1 MVNSDC
7 HTHIRKWI
15 RDCDSHHKKNPIPS
29 ISYIWA
35 ELQNTDNVHW
45 HFSKHA
51 SHKGTGPCT
60 DDNTYCLTFTAG
72 LVGFNG
78 VVEHP
83 TLPAV
88 SCVRAVWAVTKSASL
103 NNVSISTAIFR
114 KEYSHKLSWQN
125 DTYFKIYYQHN
136 DIKIF

>member
-1 MVNSDC
+1 MSTDTFLN
-7 HTHIRKWI
+7 TPLIRG
-15 RDCDSHHKKNPIPS
+15 R
-29 ISYIWA
+29 
-35 ELQNTDNVHW
+35 
-45 HFSKHA
+45 
-51 SHKGTGPCT
+51 GPRT

-114 KEYSHKLSWQN
+114 KEYSHKLS
-125 DTYFKIYYQHN
+125 
-136 DIKIF
+136 